1 MWESAQLVDGTYTL
15 EVRAVD
21 AGGAGPVATANFTV
35 AADLDIDWI
44 SKPEGT
50 TSSRYVTA
58 TFTAPSMLMGRKTI
72 ISSPGVPPTLKVMSE
87 ERTAL
92 RIVTSREAVAL
103 VENGDYSLVVL
114 DWMMPEMSG
123 IDTLKRIRLT
133 RSGTDLP
140 VIIATARSA
149 RSDVIEALGA
159 GANDYITKP
168 IDFPVAIARIE
179 TLVTNHL
186 GVRMLRQANEA
197 MRNVNLQLEKE
208 TSEREKA
215 EDKAAH
221 LAKHDALTGLG
232 NRTKLLKTLNAA
244 TRRSDSHLEIHC
256 VDLEGFRAI
265 NGMYG
270 YAVGDAV
277 LKAVAARL
285 QDALTGDGC
294 VARLGGDEFAI
305 LRILDAPARN
315 DPDFADMLRAA
326 LSQPVKVGD
335 KALPVSARVS
345 HVCCKG
351 MPKSADEIMAEADL
365 ALSTGKPMAV
375 NSAA

>member
-1 MWESAQLVDGTYTL
+1 MRIGQVGNSAS
-15 EVRAVD
+15 
-21 AGGAGPVATANFTV
+21 
-35 AADLDIDWI
+35 DLDLIGADI
-44 SKPEGT
+44 LGRILVVDDNESNRDIMLRRLQRQGYTVEAV
-50 TSSRYVTA
+50 SS
-58 TFTAPSMLMGRKTI
+58 G
-72 ISSPGVPPTLKVMSE
+72 
-87 ERTAL
+87 
-92 RIVTSREAVAL
+92 REAVAL

-232 NRTKLLKTLNAA
+232 NRAKLLKTLNAA
-244 TRRSDSHLEIHC
+244 TRRPDSHLEIHC

-265 NGMYG
+265 NGMHG

-305 LRILDAPARN
+305 LRILDAPAGN
-315 DPDFADMLRAA
+315 GADFADTLRAA

-365 ALSTGKPMAV
+365 ALSTGKPLAV